1 VSFPG
6 VGIFQ
11 LSSSGS
17 WKICTSFELRLLEVE
32 IGKNEIWRITYCG
45 VDLITTRFVP
55 GGFFCIP
62 SPPSCTWREVMDGYN
77 RKIWFTKTS
86 STETFIL
93 FRQYLLVLK
102 INCFAICDTTSKR
115 LWDFIPFPSCEPGQ
129 QAILTRSF
137 LIPQETA
144 LYQYYVKGIFCWSCT
159 VQSQYSKVV
168 LPFECVVHS
177 ATLVRPIVKN
187 MLG

>member
-1 VSFPG
+1 MSFPG
-6 VGIFQ
+6 VGTFQ
-11 LSSSGS
+11 LSSPGS

-32 IGKNEIWRITYCG
+32 IGKNEIWRNTYRG

-55 GGFFCIP
+55 GGFFCIH

-102 INCFAICDTTSKR
+102 FNCFAICDTTSER

-144 LYQYYVKGIFCWSCT
+144 LVPTLCQRYFLLVLYCAISVLQSC
-159 VQSQYSKVV
+159 VAIRMCRAFRN
-168 LPFECVVHS
+168 LG
-177 ATLVRPIVKN
+177 ATHR
-187 MLG
+187 